1 MKVLIACIGN
11 IFCGDDGFG
20 IEVARVLSK
29 RTLPEGVVLR
39 DFGIR
44 GLDLAYALLDPWDL
58 AILVDACPRGGA
70 PGTVYVIEP
79 EIDTQRGDLD
89 PHSMNPVNVLRMVR
103 SLGGASCPILLV
115 GCEPEDSGP
124 EEGKMGLTPAVSAAV
139 KQAADRVELLI
150 AEARIER

>member
-39 DFGIR
+39 DF
-44 GLDLAYALLDPWDL
+44 